1 MSGTWDAISN
11 FQLKDIGGA
20 NTIKDLEIGGGLAL
34 GGLGAAGLA
43 GLGPAAGFLGGAGD
57 AIGGAFGAAGDAIG
71 GALGFGAA
79 DAGAAGA
86 AGGLAPGSL
95 DALAATGNL
104 AGSVPAGVGAA
115 GIAAPAGAEAALGFA
130 PDATSAGAS
139 SGGFNAIDAAA
150 GQGAGVQ
157 GAGLN
162 AGAGAITP
170 TGTALGGA
178 SGVEAPGLG
187 VSGAATAQSGAAPT
201 GNALQEFLGL
211 KAGTGIGGSGISAG
225 TALGGAAAAG
235 GLGYSI
241 LNGQKQTAN
250 EKALADQAGKSAA
263 LGTQLSS
270 YLTSGTLP
278 PGLQAGVTS
287 AVQNAKAAAISNA
300 AKNGLSTDPTQNT
313 ALAQQL
319 AAIDAQTPALTAQ
332 IGQQLL
338 AGGQAASGLSSQVY
352 TTLANIDQTQTAA
365 VGKAI
370 ANMAAALSGKS
381 PGISI
386 PGTNASISA
395 NA

>member
-1 MSGTWDAISN
+1 MSGTWNSITH
-11 FQLKDIGGA
+11 FQPKDIGGK
-20 NTIKDLEIGGGLAL
+20 NTIKDLEIGAAIATAGV
-34 GGLGAAGLA
+34 GGLGLA
-43 GLGPAAGFLGGAGD
+43 GVDVLGG
-57 AIGGAFGAAGDAIG
+57 IGGAIGAGVDG
-71 GALGFGAA
+71 LGSALGFGGAAA

-104 AGSVPAGVGAA
+104 AGSVPAGASAA
-115 GIAAPAGAEAALGFA
+115 GFAAPAGAEAALGFA
-130 PDATSAGAS
+130 PDATSAAG

-150 GQGAGVQ
+150 GQGAGLQGAAAGGNAFTPNAGIGAFATENVPAGGLQPLTTAGVQ
-157 GAGLN
+157 GAVN
-162 AGAGAITP
+162 
-170 TGTALGGA
+170 
-178 SGVEAPGLG
+178 
-187 VSGAATAQSGAAPT
+187 SGAAAPAAT
-201 GNALQEFLGL
+201 GNALQSFLGL
-211 KAGTGIGGSGISAG
+211 TPGTGVGGSGISAG

-241 LNGQKQTAN
+241 LNGQKQTGN
-250 EKALADQAGKSAA
+250 EKALADQAAKSAA
-263 LGTQLSS
+263 LGNQLSG

-300 AKNGLSTDPTQNT
+300 AHNGQSTDPTQNT

-338 AGGQAASGLSSQVY
+338 QGGQAASGLSSQTY
-352 TTLANIDQTQTAA
+352 TTLANIDQTQTQAI
-365 VGKAI
+365 GKAI

-381 PGISI
+381 GMSTPAGSFTFSPG
-386 PGTNASISA
+386 ASS
-395 NA
+395 